1 MRKSRYRH
9 TQDAA
14 VDMTPMLDI
23 VFIMLIF
30 FIVTA
35 SFLHETGLDVTRPQ
49 DADHEDVKPAPPI
62 LIQINAENHI
72 YIDRRQ
78 IDRRSVRAN
87 IERKRA
93 EQTGAAVIVQA
104 DRKARTG
111 VLVDVMD
118 QARQAK
124 APVSVAPLQNTV
136 ITGQGAGG

>member
-1 MRKSRYRH
+1 MRKSHRRR
-9 TQDAA
+9 TEDAA

-35 SFLHETGLDVTRPQ
+35 TFLRETGLDVTRPQ
-49 DADHEDVKPAPPI
+49 DAEHEDTRPTRPI
-62 LIQINAENHI
+62 LIQINADNHI

-93 EQTGAAVIVQA
+93 EQPGAAVIVQA
-104 DRKARTG
+104 DRLTRTG
-111 VLVDVMD
+111 LLVDVMD

-124 APVSVAPLQNTV
+124 APVSVAPLPPGPNSGV
-136 ITGQGAGG
+136 GAGG